1 MGETKRRTQISL
13 ETWQYEA
20 LMEISRKTGKSL
32 AGIMR
37 DLITEKFA
45 GDKIDKQH
53 DPIMDI
59 IGMGSGDGA
68 PVARNHDGILYEQG
82 LSK

>member
-1 MGETKRRTQISL
+1 MGDIKHRTQISL
-13 ETWQYEA
+13 EAWQYEA
-20 LMEISRKTGKSL
+20 LMEVSRKTRKSL
-32 AGIMR
+32 ASIMR
-37 DLITEKFA
+37 DLISEKFS
-45 GDKIDKQH
+45 GDKIDKQN

-82 LSK
+82 SSK